1 MRRVYLSQVSSWD
14 LEYAC
19 CQMRKMREMREDAK
33 ERGKEDEMRVS

>member
-33 ERGKEDEMRVS
+33 ERNLNIIYL